1 MIEVTRR
8 NGYLIAKALAYAIAT
23 IDGLPY
29 EKQEVSNRD
38 DMIALLTQLVPKD
51 RDLAKLA
58 DGIEIHTGRRP
69 NLVNH
74 KMILPE
80 DA

>member
-1 MIEVTRR
+1 MVEATGR
-8 NGYLIAKALAYAIAT
+8 NSHLIAKALAYAIAT

-29 EKQEVSNRD
+29 EKQEVSDRD
-38 DMIALLTQLVPKD
+38 DMIALLIQLTPKD

-58 DGIEIHTGRRP
+58 DGVEKHTGRRP
-69 NLVNH
+69 NLIDH
-74 KMILPE
+74 KILPK